1 MYFNNIYTDVEV
13 IQDIRT
19 QEVKKLL
26 GLFHNDSIIYLD
38 CYNNLYALH
47 DFAVLS
53 CVNLNMNNTSII
65 NYDLAFKLY
74 KYYDSEYYNKDNG
87 DYLIND
93 KNILFFMRNKILE
106 YRNSI
111 GELILSK
118 SNLEED
124 PEFAELLNLKAG
136 DPVKFYKVLDN
147 NLEKTYAIPVFSRFP
162 SLNKNDTIDITLNKD
177 LTDSNKVIYTM
188 NIYKKKF
195 NRVVSKSCRLLNII

>member
-1 MYFNNIYTDVEV
+1 MYFNNIYTDIEV

-26 GLFHNDSIIYLD
+26 GLFYNDNIIYLD
-38 CYNNLYALH
+38 SYNNLYALD

-65 NYDLAFKLY
+65 NYDLAFKLSNY
-74 KYYDSEYYNKDNG
+74 CNSEYYDKDG

-118 SNLEED
+118 SNLEQD

-162 SLNKNDTIDITLNKD
+162 SLNKNDTVDITLNKD

>member
-65 NYDLAFKLY
+65 NYDLAFNLSN
-74 KYYDSEYYNKDNG
+74 YDKDNW

-93 KNILFFMRNKILE
+93 RNILFFMRNKILE

-124 PEFAELLNLKAG
+124 PEFAELLKLKAG

-162 SLNKNDTIDITLNKD
+162 SLNKNDTVDITLNKD
-177 LTDSNKVIYTM
+177 LTDNNKVIYTM

-195 NRVVSKSCRLLNII
+195 NRVVSTSCRLLNII